1 MMTFIEKFDAL
12 KDKYGKIDESKLTDS
27 FAIQVEMTDDD
38 CGGIFY
44 VAYMNSVFAIEPYDY
59 HDNTAAIT
67 TSSKVLENVL
77 SGKADPVAQFLT
89 GKLKVKGNLD
99 HALMLVKLM
108 KKEPKKR
115 TAKKAAEKNEAKEE
129 KKAEAKA
136 EAKPE
141 AKTEKKVEAKPEKK
155 AEAKAE
161 KKAEVKAEAKP
172 EKKAEKKTSKKASE

>member
-1 MMTFIEKFDAL
+1 MKGTILMTFIEKFDAL
-12 KDKYGKIDESKLTDS
+12 KAKYGKIDEAKLSDS
-27 FAIQVEMTDDD
+27 FAIQVEMTDED

-44 VAYMNSVFAIEPYDY
+44 VAYVNSVFAIEPYDY

-99 HALMLVKLM
+99 HALMLVNLM

-115 TAKKAAEKNEAKEE
+115 APRKTAEK
-129 KKAEAKA
+129 AED
-136 EAKPE
+136 
-141 AKTEKKVEAKPEKK
+141 
-155 AEAKAE
+155 
-161 KKAEVKAEAKP
+161 
-172 EKKAEKKTSKKASE
+172 KAEKKTTTKKTTKKASK

>member
-1 MMTFIEKFDAL
+1 MTFIEKFDAL
-12 KDKYGKIDESKLTDS
+12 KAKYGKIDESKLSDS
-27 FAIQVEMTDDD
+27 FAIQVEMTDED

-67 TSSKVLENVL
+67 VSSKVLENIL

-99 HALMLVKLM
+99 HALMLVNLM

-115 TAKKAAEKNEAKEE
+115 APRKTAEKAVE
-129 KKAEAKA
+129 KA
-136 EAKPE
+136 
-141 AKTEKKVEAKPEKK
+141 VE
-155 AEAKAE
+155 KAE
-161 KKAEVKAEAKP
+161 KKPA
-172 EKKAEKKTSKKASE
+172 KKTTKKASK